1 MFRMLLSDGEGSI
14 LSRYEVHMG
23 LLEDLAGKA
32 IGAASTRSPAEA
44 SIASEVLQ
52 MVNRQPGGL
61 SGLVQLFHEK
71 GLGGLINSWISTG
84 QNLPV
89 SSGQLQDVLGSD
101 HIKQLAAKVGISPD
115 AAGSVLAQILPTVV
129 DRLTPQGRITG

>member
-1 MFRMLLSDGEGSI
+1 
-14 LSRYEVHMG
+14 MG
-23 LLEDLAGKA
+23 LLEDMAGKA
-32 IGAASTRSPAEA
+32 MGAASTGSPAEA

-71 GLGGLINSWISTG
+71 GLGGVINSWISNG

-89 SSGQLQDVLGSD
+89 SSTQIQDVLGSD
-101 HIKQLAAKVGISPD
+101 RIKQLAAKIGISPNT
-115 AAGSVLAQILPTVV
+115 AGSTLAQVLPTVV
-129 DRLTPQGRITG
+129 DHLTPQGRIST